1 LDKLR
6 KASTRKPFFFKVIA
20 FLSSPAIFVAKI
32 CAFIGIAEL
41 LIAAL
46 IKTGGLTSHHVKQ
59 FFTLNQ

>member
-1 LDKLR
+1 
-6 KASTRKPFFFKVIA
+6 VIA